1 MSCQVGDLGV
11 RASLPCKARESG
23 GMQCERLDPH
33 GDGEHWISPHT
44 IRHDRLGNGWVCAD
58 GEFVG
63 LWLGG

>member
-1 MSCQVGDLGV
+1 
-11 RASLPCKARESG
+11 
-23 GMQCERLDPH
+23 MQCERLDPH